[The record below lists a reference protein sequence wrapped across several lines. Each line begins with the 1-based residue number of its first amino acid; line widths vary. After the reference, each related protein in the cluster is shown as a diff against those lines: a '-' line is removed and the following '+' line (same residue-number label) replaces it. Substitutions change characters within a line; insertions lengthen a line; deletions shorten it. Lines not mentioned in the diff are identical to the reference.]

1 MTKYIIKR
9 ILLMIPII
17 IGATCI
23 VFTIMF
29 FTPSDP
35 AQSILGADATPQ
47 DIAELRE
54 KMGLNDPYIVQL
66 GRYLWKLCKLDFGNS
81 YITGL
86 SIASSLKTRVPNTL
100 RLNLTGV
107 LVGVVIGIPLGVMA
121 AVNRG
126 KVGDYVCMFVALFG
140 VSMPGFWFAM
150 VLVSFFSVNLQL
162 LPPFFVPGLGWR
174 NWVLPIMASCLSCM
188 ASLARQSR
196 SSMLDVLYSDYI
208 VTARSKGL
216 PENEVVWKHAFPNAM
231 IPIITVL
238 GNTLGRSLGGGLV
251 IETVFAIPGVG
262 YFIAEA
268 VNQRDYIT
276 VEGCVVVIAMVF
288 TVMMLITD
296 LSLALVDPRIKAQ
309 FASGG
314 KRR

>member
-47 DIAELRE
+47 DIAELRD

-66 GRYLWKLCKLDFGNS
+66 GRYLWNLCKLDFGNS

-86 SIASSLKTRVPNTL
+86 SIATSLKTRVPNTL
-100 RLNLTGV
+100 RLNLIGV

-126 KVGDYVCMFVALFG
+126 KIGDYLCMFVALFG

-216 PENEVVWKHAFPNAM
+216 PEKEVIWKHAFPNAM

-238 GNTLGRSLGGGLV
+238 GNTLGRSLGGGLI

-288 TVMMLITD
+288 TVMMLVTD
-296 LSLALVDPRIKAQ
+296 LCLALVDPRIKAQ